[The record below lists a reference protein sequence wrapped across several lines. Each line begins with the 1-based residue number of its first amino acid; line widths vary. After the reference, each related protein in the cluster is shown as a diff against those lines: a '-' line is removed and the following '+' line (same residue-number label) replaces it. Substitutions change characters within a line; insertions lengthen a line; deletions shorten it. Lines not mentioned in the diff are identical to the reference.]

1 MRVPAG
7 FASTPCTCVSPELLS
22 KILKPLEHKYYELGV
37 QLDVGTNQLK
47 DIEGRHQGNS
57 CRFIEMIKSWQ
68 NISANCSWSA
78 LANGVERV
86 EGYDNLVRGLRAVAA
101 IASGL
106 TGVARFL
113 IMSPC
118 IHAAPTYKLSEIVYA
133 LKPLAHKYY
142 ELGVQLDVGTNQ
154 LKEIERQYQGSCSR
168 CFIEV
173 IESWQNMSANCSWSA
188 LADGVER
195 VGGYDNLMKELRA
208 RDDYCYNH
216 HPQCIPELI
225 HFTGPLATL
234 IFQRFDWAFYE
245 ALSACNTESVMSAT
259 ETILSMN
266 VCLDYKYI
274 SCVYR
279 AKCKAHR
286 EGQLKEALSDCD
298 QVRELANSLECEN
311 GLLIIGRAL
320 TMKASILRWSKRLD
334 EAKEC
339 VDRAKEKL
347 AGLAAASSDTAA
359 VLYEEVRM
367 KICMD
372 MSEGKDIK
380 VYISQVEELYDKI
393 FNHKPKLHDSQLCS
407 YVNARAEVYLRT
419 YYLDDNLPFSAIPI
433 PTDSDLCRAEE
444 ILNLHPLRNELP
456 TEPKE
461 ILNLHPL
468 QSKLPTEPHGNRGWY
483 YRNIGDL
490 CMWRK
495 QYSKAIEWAK
505 KAQDQ
510 FNCAN
515 MKHVLTNPEKR
526 IELYQRLLR
535 KLRGAIRYHHRR
547 RRRYH
552 HRCLRRCHHQR
563 LPRYHRRRRR
573 RLHH

>member
-1 MRVPAG
+1 MRVPAILC
-7 FASTPCTCVSPELLS
+7 AAPELLS
-22 KILKPLEHKYYELGV
+22 EILKSLEHKYYELGV

-47 DIEGRHQGNS
+47 EIEGRHQGNS
-57 CRFIEMIKSWQ
+57 RRFIEMIKSWQ
-68 NISANCSWSA
+68 NTSSNCSWSA

-86 EGYDNLVRGLRAVAA
+86 EGYDNLVRVLRAHAA

-113 IMSPC
+113 DMSPC

-133 LKPLAHKYY
+133 LKPLEHKYY
-142 ELGVQLDVGTNQ
+142 ELGVQLEVGANQ
-154 LKEIERQYQGSCSR
+154 LKEIERQYQRSSR
-168 CFIEV
+168 RFIEV

-195 VGGYDNLMKELRA
+195 VEGYDNLVKELRA
-208 RDDYCYNH
+208 RDKCYNH
-216 HPQCIPELI
+216 HPQCCPELI

-234 IFQRFDWAFYE
+234 LFQRFDWAFYE
-245 ALSACNTESVMSAT
+245 ALSACNTEIVMSAT
-259 ETILSMN
+259 ETILSKN
-266 VCLDYKYI
+266 VCLDYKCI
-274 SCVYR
+274 SRVYR

-286 EGQLKEALSDCD
+286 KGQLEKALLDCD
-298 QVRELANSLECEN
+298 QVEELANSLECEN

-320 TMKASILRWSKRLD
+320 TMKASILRWSKRLV
-334 EAKEC
+334 EAKKC
-339 VDRAKEKL
+339 VDSAKETL
-347 AGLAAASSDTAA
+347 AGLAAASRDTAA

-372 MSEGKDIK
+372 MSESKDIK

-419 YYLDDNLPFSAIPI
+419 YYLDDNRPFSEIPI
-433 PTDSDLCRAEE
+433 PTDSDLCRAED

-468 QSKLPTEPHGNRGWY
+468 RSKLPPHGNRGWY

-495 QYSKAIEWAK
+495 QYSKAIEWAI
-505 KAQDQ
+505 KAHDE
-510 FNCAN
+510 FKSAN

-526 IELYQRLLR
+526 IELYQTLLW
-535 KLRGAIRYHHRR
+535 KPRGEI
-547 RRRYH
+547 
-552 HRCLRRCHHQR
+552 
-563 LPRYHRRRRR
+563 RYHRRRRR
-573 RLHH
+573 RYHHGYRRLHRCPHLCLRRYHGRRLRQRRRRLHH